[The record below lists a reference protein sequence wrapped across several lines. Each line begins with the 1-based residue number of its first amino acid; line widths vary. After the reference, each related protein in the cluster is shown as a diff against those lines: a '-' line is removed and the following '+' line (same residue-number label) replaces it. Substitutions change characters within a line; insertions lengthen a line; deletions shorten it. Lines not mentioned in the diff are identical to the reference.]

1 MTSGAAILA
10 ANQAGL
16 PAGAGARALAVA
28 AIIIIRPELREAER
42 LSAT

>member
-1 MTSGAAILA
+1 MTSSADQLA
-10 ANQAGL
+10 ANRAGF

-28 AIIIIRPELREAER
+28 AIVIIRPELREAER